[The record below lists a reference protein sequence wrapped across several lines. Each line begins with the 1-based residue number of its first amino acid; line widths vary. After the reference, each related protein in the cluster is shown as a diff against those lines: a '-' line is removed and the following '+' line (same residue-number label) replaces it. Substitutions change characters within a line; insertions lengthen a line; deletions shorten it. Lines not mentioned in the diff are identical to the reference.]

1 MSDVLIMGGGFA
13 GLSAATALAAAGR
26 RVTVLEKR
34 PVLGGRAYSYTDQT
48 TGEVIDNGQHAM
60 MGCYTEMFRFLD
72 RIGATDKL
80 AIQPGLRVDMLDPT
94 RGAGVIS
101 CPPLP
106 NPLHMGAGVLG
117 YRLLGVADRARVLAG
132 GLRLLIMKRRGDP
145 RLARAHR
152 RRRARPARTERR
164 ARASAFWHPVAIAT
178 LNDDPAIAS
187 ADLLAEVMV
196 RAFFAGKD
204 AARFVLSK
212 VGLSELYTDDARRF
226 IEAHGGR
233 IETKA
238 HVVGVGFRGDEVS
251 HLELRDGRRLT
262 AAAYVSAV
270 PPHGLFPLLPIAVR
284 RAVPALGGIEGLTS
298 SPIVSVHVWFD
309 RPILPDRPFV
319 GFVGTETHWAFNRD
333 VISGRRD
340 RDGGYLTLRDLR
352 RARHRRRRQRR
363 DRGPHARRPAAARA
377 RRGGRDGATHPGRE
391 GEVRDDVAD
400 GRGGAS
406 AGRPT
411 ITPFDN
417 FVLAGDWT
425 DTGLPATIESAV
437 TSGHRAA
444 EVVTARLAALGT
456 RGGDAGGELS
466 FRSVATPEEGR

>member
-1 MSDVLIMGGGFA
+1 MTDVLIMGGGFA
-13 GLSAATALAAAGR
+13 GLAAATQLAAAGR

-60 MGCYTEMFRFLD
+60 MGCYTEMFRFLG

-80 AIQPGLRVDMLDPT
+80 AIQPGLRVDMLDPD
-94 RGAGVIS
+94 RGPGVIS

-132 GLRLLIMKRRGDP
+132 GLRLLLMKRRADP
-145 RLARAHR
+145 RLAELTVDGVLDLLGQSAAA
-152 RRRARPARTERR
+152 RRA
-164 ARASAFWHPVAIAT
+164 FWYPVAIAT

-212 VGLSELYTDDARRF
+212 VGLSDLYTTDARRF
-226 IEAHGGR
+226 IEERGGCV
-233 IETKA
+233 ETKA
-238 HVVGVGFRGDEVS
+238 HVVGIGFRGDRVS
-251 HLELRDGRRLT
+251 HFELRDGRRLS
-262 AAAYVSAV
+262 AGAYVSAV
-270 PPHGLFPLLPIAVR
+270 PPQGLFPLLPIAVR
-284 RAVPALGGIEGLTS
+284 RGVPALGGIEGLAS

-309 RPILPDRPFV
+309 RPLLSERPFV
-319 GFVGTETHWAFNRD
+319 GFVGTDTHWAFNRD

-340 RDGGYLTLRDLR
+340 RDGGYLSFVISGARGIVDDDNDAIVARTLADLR
-352 RARHRRRRQRR
+352 RLVPASAAAQVRHSQVVKEKFATMS
-363 DRGPHARRPAAARA
+363 PTVAAARL
-377 RRGGRDGATHPGRE
+377 RPAT
-391 GEVRDDVAD
+391 A
-400 GRGGAS
+400 
-406 AGRPT
+406 
-411 ITPFDN
+411 TPFDN

-437 TSGHRAA
+437 MSGHRAA
-444 EVVTARLAALGT
+444 DVVTARLALGT
-456 RGGDAGGELS
+456 VGTETRAAS
-466 FRSVATPEEGR
+466 

>member
-1 MSDVLIMGGGFA
+1 MNDVLVMGGGFA
-13 GLSAATALAAAGR
+13 GLSCATALAAAGR

-48 TGEVIDNGQHAM
+48 TGDVIDNGQHAM

-80 AIQPGLRVDMLDPT
+80 AIQPGLRVDMLDPVH
-94 RGAGVIS
+94 GPGVIS
-101 CPPLP
+101 CPALP

-132 GLRLLIMKRRGDP
+132 GLRLLLMKRRGDA
-145 RLARAHR
+145 RLAELTVEGVLDLLGQSPEA
-152 RRRARPARTERR
+152 RRA
-164 ARASAFWHPVAIAT
+164 FWYPVAIAT
-178 LNDDPAIAS
+178 LNDDPKIAA

-196 RAFFAGKD
+196 RAFFSGKD

-212 VGLSELYTDDARRF
+212 VGLSELYTTDARRF
-226 IEAHGGR
+226 IEARGGR

-251 HLELRDGRRLT
+251 HFELRDGRRLT
-262 AAAYVSAV
+262 ASAYVSAV
-270 PPHGLFPLLPIAVR
+270 PPQGLFPLLPIAVR
-284 RAVPALGGIEGLTS
+284 RSVPALGGIEHLTS

-309 RPILPDRPFV
+309 RPILAERPFV

-333 VISGRRD
+333 VISGRTD
-340 RDGGYLTLRDLR
+340 RDGGYLSFVISGARGIVDDENDAIVARTLADLR
-352 RARHRRRRQRR
+352 RLVPASAAAAVRHTQVVKEKFATMS
-363 DRGPHARRPAAARA
+363 PSVAAARL
-377 RRGGRDGATHPGRE
+377 
-391 GEVRDDVAD
+391 
-400 GRGGAS
+400 
-406 AGRPT
+406 RPPT
-411 ITPFDN
+411 VTPFDN

-437 TSGHRAA
+437 MSGHRAA
-444 EVVTARLAALGT
+444 DVVTARLAALGARGRET
-456 RGGDAGGELS
+456 RAAS
-466 FRSVATPEEGR
+466 

>member
-1 MSDVLIMGGGFA
+1 MSDVLVIGGGFA
-13 GLSAATALAAAGR
+13 GLAAATALAAAGR

-34 PVLGGRAYSYTDQT
+34 PVLGGRAYSFTDQA

-72 RIGATDKL
+72 RIGATAKL
-80 AIQPGLRVDMLDPT
+80 AIQPGLRVDMLDPE

-106 NPLHMGAGVLG
+106 NPLHMGAGVLA

-132 GLRLLIMKRRGDP
+132 GLRLLLMKRRRDP
-145 RLARAHR
+145 RLAELTVEGVLDLLGQSAAAR
-152 RRRARPARTERR
+152 R
-164 ARASAFWHPVAIAT
+164 AFWHPVAIAT

-212 VGLSELYTDDARRF
+212 VGLSELYTTDARRF
-226 IEAHGGR
+226 VEARGGR

-238 HVVGVGFRGDEVS
+238 HVVGVGFRGNEVS
-251 HLELRDGRRLT
+251 HFELRDGRRLS

-270 PPHGLFPLLPIAVR
+270 PPQALFPLLPIAVR
-284 RAVPALGGIEGLTS
+284 RAVPVLGGIEGLTS

-309 RPILPDRPFV
+309 RPLLPHPFV
-319 GFVGTETHWAFNRD
+319 GFVGTDTHWAFNRD
-333 VISGRRD
+333 IISGRNERAERDRGYLSFVISGARAIVDDDNDAIVART
-340 RDGGYLTLRDLR
+340 LTDLHR
-352 RARHRRRRQRR
+352 LLPASAAAHVRHTQVVKEKFATMS
-363 DRGPHARRPAAARA
+363 PSVAAARL
-377 RRGGRDGATHPGRE
+377 
-391 GEVRDDVAD
+391 
-400 GRGGAS
+400 
-406 AGRPT
+406 RPPT
-411 ITPFDN
+411 VTPFDN

-437 TSGHRAA
+437 MSGHRAA
-444 EVVTARLAALGT
+444 DVVTARLAALGARGTET
-456 RGGDAGGELS
+456 RAAS
-466 FRSVATPEEGR
+466 

>member
-1 MSDVLIMGGGFA
+1 MSDVLVMGGGFA
-13 GLSAATALAAAGR
+13 GLAAATQLAAAGR
-26 RVTVLEKR
+26 RVTLLEKR

-60 MGCYTEMFRFLD
+60 MGCYTEMFRFLG
-72 RIGATDKL
+72 RIGATSKL
-80 AIQPGLRVDMLDPT
+80 AIQPGLRVDMLDPE

-117 YRLLGVADRARVLAG
+117 YRLLSVGDRARVLAG
-132 GLRLLIMKRRGDP
+132 GLRLLVMKKRADP
-145 RLARAHR
+145 RLAMLTVDGVLDLLGQTAAA
-152 RRRARPARTERR
+152 RRA
-164 ARASAFWHPVAIAT
+164 FWYPVAIAT

-204 AARFVLSK
+204 AARFVLAK
-212 VGLSELYTDDARRF
+212 VGLSDLYTTDARRF
-226 IEAHGGR
+226 IEERGGR

-238 HVVGVGFRGDEVS
+238 HVVGVGFRGDRVS
-251 HLELRDGRRLT
+251 HLELRDGRRLS

-270 PPHGLFPLLPIAVR
+270 PPQGLFPLLPIAVR
-284 RAVPALGGIEGLTS
+284 RSVPALGGIEGLTA

-309 RPILPDRPFV
+309 RPLLTERPFV

-340 RDGGYLTLRDLR
+340 RDGGYLTFVISGARAIVDHDNDAIVARTLADLR
-352 RARHRRRRQRR
+352 RLLPASVAAQVRHTQVVKEKFATMS
-363 DRGPHARRPAAARA
+363 PSVAAARL
-377 RRGGRDGATHPGRE
+377 
-391 GEVRDDVAD
+391 
-400 GRGGAS
+400 
-406 AGRPT
+406 RPPT
-411 ITPFDN
+411 TTPFDN

-437 TSGHRAA
+437 VSGHRAA
-444 EVVTARLAALGT
+444 DVVAARLAALGT
-456 RGGDAGGELS
+456 AGTETRAAS
-466 FRSVATPEEGR
+466 

>member
-13 GLSAATALAAAGR
+13 GLAAASALAAAGQ

-60 MGCYTEMFRFLD
+60 MGCYTEMFRFLG

-80 AIQPGLRVDMLDPT
+80 AIQPGLRVDMLDPE

-117 YRLLGVADRARVLAG
+117 YRLLSVADRARVLAG
-132 GLRLLIMKRRGDP
+132 GLRLLLMKRRRDP
-145 RLARAHR
+145 RLAALTVAGVLDLLGQSGAAR
-152 RRRARPARTERR
+152 R
-164 ARASAFWHPVAIAT
+164 AFWHPVAIAT

-212 VGLSELYTDDARRF
+212 VGLSELYTTDARRF

-238 HVVGVGFRGDEVS
+238 NVVGVGFRGQEVS
-251 HLELRDGRRLT
+251 HFELRDGRRLT
-262 AAAYVSAV
+262 ASAYVSAV
-270 PPHGLFPLLPIAVR
+270 PPQGLLPLLPVAVR
-284 RAVPALGGIEGLTS
+284 RAVPALGAIEGLAC

-309 RPILPDRPFV
+309 RPLLPQPFV

-333 VISGRRD
+333 VISGRSD
-340 RDGGYLTLRDLR
+340 RDGGYLTFVISGARAIVDRDNETIVARTLADFR
-352 RARHRRRRQRR
+352 RLLPAS
-363 DRGPHARRPAAARA
+363 AAAQVRHTQVVKEKFATMSPSVEAA
-377 RRGGRDGATHPGRE
+377 RLRP
-391 GEVRDDVAD
+391 
-400 GRGGAS
+400 
-406 AGRPT
+406 PT

-437 TSGHRAA
+437 MSGHRAA
-444 EVVTARLAALGT
+444 DIVTARLAALGT
-456 RGGDAGGELS
+456 
-466 FRSVATPEEGR
+466 PGRETRAAS

>member
-1 MSDVLIMGGGFA
+1 MSDVLVMGGGFA
-13 GLSAATALAAAGR
+13 GLSAATALAAAGH
-26 RVTVLEKR
+26 RVTLLEKR

-48 TGEVIDNGQHAM
+48 TGDVIDNGQHAM

-80 AIQPGLRVDMLDPT
+80 AIQPGLRVDMLDPA

-117 YRLLGVADRARVLAG
+117 YRLLGVGDRVRVLAG
-132 GLRLLIMKRRGDP
+132 GLRLLLMKRRADA
-145 RLARAHR
+145 RLAELTVDGVLDLLGQSMAA
-152 RRRARPARTERR
+152 RRA
-164 ARASAFWHPVAIAT
+164 FWYPVAIAT

-212 VGLSELYTDDARRF
+212 VGLSDLYTTDACRF
-226 IEAHGGR
+226 IEARGGR

-251 HLELRDGRRLT
+251 HFELRDGRRLT

-270 PPHGLFPLLPIAVR
+270 PPQGLFPLLPIAIR
-284 RAVPALGGIEGLTS
+284 RSVPALGGIEHLTS

-309 RPILPDRPFV
+309 RPILSERPFV
-319 GFVGTETHWAFNRD
+319 GFVGTDTHWAFNRD
-333 VISGRRD
+333 VISGRRERD
-340 RDGGYLTLRDLR
+340 RGYLCFVISGARAIVDDDNDAIIARTLADLR
-352 RARHRRRRQRR
+352 RLVPASAAATVRHTQVVKEKFATMS
-363 DRGPHARRPAAARA
+363 PSVAAARL
-377 RRGGRDGATHPGRE
+377 
-391 GEVRDDVAD
+391 
-400 GRGGAS
+400 
-406 AGRPT
+406 RPPT
-411 ITPFDN
+411 ATPFDN

-437 TSGHRAA
+437 MSGHRAA
-444 EVVTARLAALGT
+444 DVVAARLATLGAPGRET
-456 RGGDAGGELS
+456 RAAS
-466 FRSVATPEEGR
+466 

>member
-13 GLSAATALAAAGR
+13 GLAAATQLAAAGR
-26 RVTVLEKR
+26 TVTLLEKR

-60 MGCYTEMFRFLD
+60 MGCYTEMFRFLG

-80 AIQPGLRVDMLDPT
+80 AIQPGLRVDMLDPD

-117 YRLLGVADRARVLAG
+117 YRLLGIADRARVLAG
-132 GLRLLIMKRRGDP
+132 GLRLLVMKKRADP
-145 RLARAHR
+145 RLAALTVDGVLDLLGQSAAA
-152 RRRARPARTERR
+152 RRA
-164 ARASAFWHPVAIAT
+164 FWYPVAIAT

-204 AARFVLSK
+204 AARFVLAK
-212 VGLSELYTDDARRF
+212 VGLSELYTTDARRF
-226 IEAHGGR
+226 IEERGGR

-238 HVVGVGFRGDEVS
+238 HVVGIGFRGDRVS
-251 HLELRDGRRLT
+251 HFELRDGRRLS
-262 AAAYVSAV
+262 ASAYVSAV
-270 PPHGLFPLLPIAVR
+270 PPQALFPLLPIAVR
-284 RAVPALGGIEGLTS
+284 RSAPKLAGIEGLTA

-309 RPILPDRPFV
+309 RPLLTERPFV
-319 GFVGTETHWAFNRD
+319 GFVGTDTHWAFNRD
-333 VISGRRD
+333 VISGKRD
-340 RDGGYLTLRDLR
+340 RDGGYLTFVISGARAIVDDDNDAIVTRTLADLR
-352 RARHRRRRQRR
+352 RLLPASAAAQVRHTQVVKEKFATMS
-363 DRGPHARRPAAARA
+363 PSVAAARL
-377 RRGGRDGATHPGRE
+377 
-391 GEVRDDVAD
+391 
-400 GRGGAS
+400 
-406 AGRPT
+406 RPPT
-411 ITPFDN
+411 TTPFDN

-437 TSGHRAA
+437 MSGHRAA
-444 EVVTARLAALGT
+444 DVVATRLAALGT
-456 RGGDAGGELS
+456 AGTET
-466 FRSVATPEEGR
+466 RVAS

>member
-13 GLSAATALAAAGR
+13 GLAAATALAAAGR
-26 RVTVLEKR
+26 SVTVLEKR
-34 PVLGGRAYSYTDQT
+34 PELGGRAYSYTDQT

-80 AIQPGLRVDMLDPT
+80 AIQPGLRVDMLDPD

-132 GLRLLIMKRRGDP
+132 GLRLLLMKRRGDA
-145 RLARAHR
+145 RLAALTVDGVLDLLGQSAAA
-152 RRRARPARTERR
+152 RRA
-164 ARASAFWHPVAIAT
+164 FWYPVAIAT

-212 VGLSELYTDDARRF
+212 VGLSELYTTDARRF

-251 HLELRDGRRLT
+251 HFELRDGRRLS
-262 AAAYVSAV
+262 ASAYVSAV
-270 PPHGLFPLLPIAVR
+270 PPQGLFPLLPVAVR
-284 RAVPALGGIEGLTS
+284 RAVPTLGGLEGLAS

-309 RPILPDRPFV
+309 RPILATRPFV
-319 GFVGTETHWAFNRD
+319 GFVGTGTHWAFNRD

-340 RDGGYLTLRDLR
+340 RDGGYLSFVISGARGIVDDDNESIVARTLTDLHR
-352 RARHRRRRQRR
+352 LVPASVAARVRHTQVVKERFATMS
-363 DRGPHARRPAAARA
+363 PTVAAARL
-377 RRGGRDGATHPGRE
+377 
-391 GEVRDDVAD
+391 
-400 GRGGAS
+400 
-406 AGRPT
+406 RPPT
-411 ITPFDN
+411 VTPFDN

-437 TSGHRAA
+437 MSGHRAA
-444 EVVTARLAALGT
+444 EVVTTRLAALGT
-456 RGGDAGGELS
+456 RGRETRAAS
-466 FRSVATPEEGR
+466 

>member
-1 MSDVLIMGGGFA
+1 MNDVLIMGGGFA

-26 RVTVLEKR
+26 RVTLLEKR
-34 PVLGGRAYSYTDQT
+34 PVLGGRAYSYTDQA
-48 TGEVIDNGQHAM
+48 TGDVIDNGQHAM
-60 MGCYTEMFRFLD
+60 MGCYTEMFRFLE
-72 RIGATDKL
+72 RIGAKDKL
-80 AIQPGLRVDMLDPT
+80 AIQPGLRVDMLDPVHGP
-94 RGAGVIS
+94 GAIS

-132 GLRLLIMKRRGDP
+132 GVRLLLMKRRGDA
-145 RLARAHR
+145 RLAELTVDGVLDLLGQSGVAR
-152 RRRARPARTERR
+152 R
-164 ARASAFWHPVAIAT
+164 AFWHPVAIAT

-212 VGLSELYTDDARRF
+212 VGLSDLYTADARRF
-226 IEAHGGR
+226 IEARGGR

-251 HLELRDGRRLT
+251 HFELRDGRRLT

-270 PPHGLFPLLPIAVR
+270 PPQGLFPLLPIAVR
-284 RAVPALGGIEGLTS
+284 RSVPALGGIEGLTS

-309 RPILPDRPFV
+309 RPILAERPFV
-319 GFVGTETHWAFNRD
+319 GFVGTDTHWAFNRD

-340 RDGGYLTLRDLR
+340 RDGGYLSFVISGARAIVDDDNDAIVARTLADL
-352 RARHRRRRQRR
+352 HRLV
-363 DRGPHARRPAAARA
+363 PAAAAAQVRHTQVVKEKFATMSPTVAAA
-377 RRGGRDGATHPGRE
+377 RLRPAT
-391 GEVRDDVAD
+391 V
-400 GRGGAS
+400 
-406 AGRPT
+406 
-411 ITPFDN
+411 TPFDN

-437 TSGHRAA
+437 MSGHRAA
-444 EVVTARLAALGT
+444 DVVIARLTALGT
-456 RGGDAGGELS
+456 RGRETRAAS
-466 FRSVATPEEGR
+466 

>member
-1 MSDVLIMGGGFA
+1 MNDVLIMGGGFA
-13 GLSAATALAAAGR
+13 GLSAATALAAAGF

-48 TGEVIDNGQHAM
+48 TGDVIDNGQHAM

-80 AIQPGLRVDMLDPT
+80 AIQPGLRVDMLDPEH
-94 RGAGVIS
+94 GAGVIS

-132 GLRLLIMKRRGDP
+132 GLRLLLMKRWGDA
-145 RLARAHR
+145 RLRELTVDGVLDLLGQSTAA
-152 RRRARPARTERR
+152 RRA
-164 ARASAFWHPVAIAT
+164 FWYPVAIAT

-212 VGLSELYTDDARRF
+212 VGLSELYTHDARRF
-226 IEAHGGR
+226 IEARGGR

-251 HLELRDGRRLT
+251 HFELRDGRRLT
-262 AAAYVSAV
+262 ASAYVSAV
-270 PPHGLFPLLPIAVR
+270 PPQGLFPLLPIAVR
-284 RAVPALGGIEGLTS
+284 RSVPALGGIEGLTS

-309 RPILPDRPFV
+309 RPILAERPFV
-319 GFVGTETHWAFNRD
+319 GFVGTGTHWAFNRD

-340 RDGGYLTLRDLR
+340 RDGSYLSFVISGARGIVDDDNDAIVARTLADLR
-352 RARHRRRRQRR
+352 RLV
-363 DRGPHARRPAAARA
+363 PAAAAIGVRHTQVVKEKFATMSPTVAAA
-377 RRGGRDGATHPGRE
+377 RL
-391 GEVRDDVAD
+391 
-400 GRGGAS
+400 
-406 AGRPT
+406 RPPT
-411 ITPFDN
+411 VTPFDN

-437 TSGHRAA
+437 MSGHRAA
-444 EVVTARLAALGT
+444 DVVTARLTALGS
-456 RGGDAGGELS
+456 RGREARAAS
-466 FRSVATPEEGR
+466 

>member
-1 MSDVLIMGGGFA
+1 MSDALDVLIMGGGFS
-13 GLSAATALAAAGR
+13 GLAAATALAAAGR
-26 RVTVLEKR
+26 RVTLLEKR
-34 PVLGGRAYSYTDQT
+34 PLLGGRAYSYTDQA

-80 AIQPGLRVDMLDPT
+80 AIQPGLRVDMLDPE
-94 RGAGVIS
+94 RGAGAIS

-132 GLRLLIMKRRGDP
+132 GLRLLLMKRRRDP
-145 RLARAHR
+145 RLSALTVAGALDGLGQSVAARR
-152 RRRARPARTERR
+152 
-164 ARASAFWHPVAIAT
+164 AFWHPVAIAT
-178 LNDDPAIAS
+178 LNEDPAIAS

-212 VGLSELYTDDARRF
+212 VGLSELYTTDARRF
-226 IEAHGGR
+226 IEARGGR

-238 HVVGVGFRGDEVS
+238 HVVGVGFRGNEVC

-262 AAAYVSAV
+262 AAAYVSAL

-284 RAVPALGGIEGLTS
+284 RSVPALGGIEGLAS

-309 RPILPDRPFV
+309 RPLLPMPFV
-319 GFVGTETHWAFNRD
+319 GFVGTDTHWAFNRD
-333 VISGRRD
+333 VISGRTD
-340 RDGGYLTLRDLR
+340 REGGYLTFVISGARAIVDHDNDVIVARTLADLR
-352 RARHRRRRQRR
+352 RLLPASAAAQVRHIQVVKEKFATMS
-363 DRGPHARRPAAARA
+363 PSVAAARL
-377 RRGGRDGATHPGRE
+377 
-391 GEVRDDVAD
+391 
-400 GRGGAS
+400 
-406 AGRPT
+406 RPPT
-411 ITPFDN
+411 VTPFDN

-437 TSGHRAA
+437 MSGHRAA
-444 EVVTARLAALGT
+444 EVVTTRLAALGT
-456 RGGDAGGELS
+456 QGTETR
-466 FRSVATPEEGR
+466 VAS

>member
-13 GLSAATALAAAGR
+13 GLAAATALAATGR
-26 RVTVLEKR
+26 SVTVLEKR

-72 RIGATDKL
+72 RIGATGKL
-80 AIQPGLRVDMLDPT
+80 AIQPGLRVDMLDPD
-94 RGAGVIS
+94 RGPGVIS

-117 YRLLGVADRARVLAG
+117 YRLLSVADRARVLAG
-132 GLRLLIMKRRGDP
+132 GLRLLLMKKRGDV
-145 RLARAHR
+145 RLTELTVDGVLDLLGQRAAARR
-152 RRRARPARTERR
+152 
-164 ARASAFWHPVAIAT
+164 AFWHPVAIAT

-226 IEAHGGR
+226 IEARGGR

-251 HLELRDGRRLT
+251 HFELRDGRRLT
-262 AAAYVSAV
+262 AGAYVSAV
-270 PPHGLFPLLPIAVR
+270 PPQGLFPLLPIAVR
-284 RAVPALGGIEGLTS
+284 RSVPTLGGIEGLTS

-309 RPILPDRPFV
+309 RPILAERPFV
-319 GFVGTETHWAFNRD
+319 GFVGTGTHWAFNRD

-340 RDGGYLTLRDLR
+340 RNGGYLSFVISGARAIVDEDSDAIVARTLADLR
-352 RARHRRRRQRR
+352 RLVPAAGAAEVRHTQVVKEKFATMS
-363 DRGPHARRPAAARA
+363 PTVAAARL
-377 RRGGRDGATHPGRE
+377 RPAT
-391 GEVRDDVAD
+391 V
-400 GRGGAS
+400 
-406 AGRPT
+406 
-411 ITPFDN
+411 TPFDN

-437 TSGHRAA
+437 MSGHRAA
-444 EVVTARLAALGT
+444 AVVTTRLAAQGT
-456 RGGDAGGELS
+456 Q
-466 FRSVATPEEGR
+466 GRETRAAS